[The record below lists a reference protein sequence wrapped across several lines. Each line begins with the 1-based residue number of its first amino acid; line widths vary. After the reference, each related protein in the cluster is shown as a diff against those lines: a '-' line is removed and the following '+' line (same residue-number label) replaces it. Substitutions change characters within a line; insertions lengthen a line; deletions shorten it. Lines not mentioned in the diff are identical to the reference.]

1 MIIVADVMETKNDAE
16 AVVNDELFTYAIH
29 PGSILK
35 DELRARG
42 IKQKDF
48 AESIGMKATHLSALI
63 HGVRNISAGI
73 AAKLE
78 KGLDIPARMWM
89 SLQNDY
95 NINKKKLEDA
105 RPSALVAGYG
115 VQNTSFAALREP
127 EFQDNYGLKE
137 TIVLTIPT
145 KDKEML
151 LHLASRMGWG
161 FSG

>member
-1 MIIVADVMETKNDAE
+1 METKNDVE

-95 NINKKKLEDA
+95 NINKKKQEDA
-105 RPSALVAGYG
+105 RPSSFVAGYG

-137 TIVLTIPT
+137 TIVLTIPS
-145 KDKEML
+145 KDKEL
-151 LHLASRMGWG
+151 LIHLASRMGWNLTW
-161 FSG
+161 SS